1 MFKTQQFPVLDVFD
15 WVQSPVFSSV
25 PDDETAELKTSGGK
39 SAKKM
44 RTDPLN
50 SQSVTHL
57 QASLN
62 AMGKSDTH
70 LQASLNTMGYKSV
83 TCLQASLSA
92 MCKSVTHLQA
102 SLYADR
108 PP

>member
-1 MFKTQQFPVLDVFD
+1 M
-15 WVQSPVFSSV
+15 QSPVFFSV

-70 LQASLNTMGYKSV
+70 LQASLNTMGKSV
-83 TCLQASLSA
+83 THNAIGN
-92 MCKSVTHLQA
+92 SVTHLQA
-102 SLYADR
+102 SLNAMGKSVAHLQASLNAYR

>member
-1 MFKTQQFPVLDVFD
+1 M
-15 WVQSPVFSSV
+15 QSPVFSSV

-92 MCKSVTHLQA
+92 MSKSVTHLQA